1 VPVGPAATVATPT
14 GPCATGW
21 STCAASVGG
30 NCCPSGWECG
40 TASCTSLSPTATG
53 VVQKGS
59 PSKGLRLGVG
69 LEIIIFVAFMAGA
82 LMF

>member
-1 VPVGPAATVATPT
+1 VPVGSAATVATPT
-14 GPCATGW
+14 GPCASGW
-21 STCAASVGG
+21 ATCAASVGG

-59 PSKGLRLGVG
+59 PSNGARRDIEFKYLA
-69 LEIIIFVAFMAGA
+69 IAICIAGA
-82 LMF
+82 LIL